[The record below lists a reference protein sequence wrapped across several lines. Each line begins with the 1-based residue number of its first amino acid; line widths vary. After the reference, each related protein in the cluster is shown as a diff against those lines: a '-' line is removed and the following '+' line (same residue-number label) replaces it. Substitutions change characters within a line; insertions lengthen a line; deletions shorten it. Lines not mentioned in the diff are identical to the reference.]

1 MKKKIIVYNNFIVI
15 TLFIL
20 LCLVLAII
28 LCARNRSIQVE
39 TACVE
44 GMEIPYEYS
53 VDNELSYTVSVD
65 SKETLVNQTVT
76 KTEDESE
83 VAMENVENSVENV
96 ENSITNINIT
106 DMDSIYYNDGFNMLC
121 YVVSHE
127 VGNCS
132 YESKKAVAHTILNRV
147 NSGLFPNTVYDV
159 LLVPGQYDA
168 IWNSYYCGQFVPS
181 EDTINAC
188 QEALYE
194 YDFTLGATYYY
205 NPDVCGYI
213 DWFESLQICYI
224 DDNGQRF
231 FKEWE

>member
-1 MKKKIIVYNNFIVI
+1 MKRKIVVYNNFII
-15 TLFIL
+15 IALFAIF
-20 LCLVLAII
+20 CLVMAIMLVI
-28 LCARNRSIQVE
+28 KNKQMFPSTVTIS
-39 TACVE
+39 E
-44 GMEIPYEYS
+44 GRISNYKTNTDENITVKEFS
-53 VDNELSYTVSVD
+53 VDVNDYNSEITSASENTS
-65 SKETLVNQTVT
+65 ETENTENNMVN
-76 KTEDESE
+76 
-83 VAMENVENSVENV
+83 
-96 ENSITNINIT
+96 
-106 DMDSIYYNDGFNMLC
+106 MDNIYYNDGFTMLC

-132 YESKKAVAHTILNRV
+132 YESKKAVAHTVLNRV
-147 NSGLFPNTVYDV
+147 NSNLFPDTVYDV

-168 IWNSYYCGQFVPS
+168 IWDSYYCGQFVPS

-205 NPDVCGYI
+205 NPNVCGYM

>member
-1 MKKKIIVYNNFIVI
+1 MKRKIVVYNNFIII
-15 TLFIL
+15 TLFTIF
-20 LCLVLAII
+20 CLIMAIMLVI
-28 LCARNRSIQVE
+28 KNKQMFPSMVTISEGHISNYKSNTDENIIVKEFSEDVNDYDSEITSEITSKSE
-39 TACVE
+39 T
-44 GMEIPYEYS
+44 
-53 VDNELSYTVSVD
+53 
-65 SKETLVNQTVT
+65 
-76 KTEDESE
+76 
-83 VAMENVENSVENV
+83 ENSEN
-96 ENSITNINIT
+96 NIVN
-106 DMDSIYYNDGFNMLC
+106 MDNIYYNDGFTMLC
-121 YVVSHE
+121 YVISHE

-132 YESKKAVAHTILNRV
+132 YESKKAVAHTVLNRV
-147 NSGLFPNTVYDV
+147 NSNLFPNTVYDV

-205 NPDVCGYI
+205 NPNVCGYM